1 MQELIGTSN
10 RILEI
15 DLSAKKFEINEIKK
29 KDLDMYLGGKGMGL
43 KLLYDRMESGVD
55 PLGPNNMIAFTM
67 GVILGS
73 GAPCSGRFE
82 AVTKSPLTG
91 IMTSSSC
98 GGHFGMAAKTSGWD
112 AIILKGRAND
122 PVYLAIDSKGVQFK
136 SAKALWGK
144 DTDVAEA
151 ALMKEGSGS
160 LVIGQAGENLV
171 RFANIRSGHRFLGR
185 GGLGAVLGSKN
196 VKGLVARGGEFKIVP
211 VNKKKFTKINKRF
224 FGYISDNPVT
234 SGSFR
239 SFGTN
244 SNTNLCNLTGTLPV
258 RNFSGGSHGEA
269 HKISGETMAD
279 RFKTKWD
286 TCKPCPIMCGHKG
299 TINGREMHIPE
310 YETIHLLGSNLEIFD
325 PVIIAEW
332 DELCS
337 KYGIDTI
344 STGGTLSWA
353 MEATEKGLIKTDLK
367 FGSPEGVADM
377 IRDIALCRGIGKDL
391 AQGSRLASKKYGG
404 EDFAIHVKGMEL
416 PGYEPRAS
424 VGHGLGY
431 ATANR
436 GGCHLSSYVVAIE
449 ILFNMANPFVP
460 RWKHYMVKFMEDL
473 FAGINSLHICL
484 FTSFAVMFQPF
495 LVKVSPFPLLK
506 VLVGWIAPVALNL
519 MDLSLYPETWHA
531 ILGKRYVPYLGMLG
545 FLKTGRRVHVLE
557 RWMNVREGI
566 SKKDDTLPL
575 RFLTEGRT
583 CDAEEHTVPLEVML
597 RKYYR
602 SRGYDENGIPKKR
615 TLKRLGIEIK

>member
-244 SNTNLCNLTGTLPV
+244 SNTNLCNLTGTLPEIG
-258 RNFSGGSHGEA
+258 RA
-269 HKISGETMAD
+269 H
-279 RFKTKWD
+279 
-286 TCKPCPIMCGHKG
+286 
-299 TINGREMHIPE
+299 
-310 YETIHLLGSNLEIFD
+310 
-325 PVIIAEW
+325 V
-332 DELCS
+332 
-337 KYGIDTI
+337 
-344 STGGTLSWA
+344 
-353 MEATEKGLIKTDLK
+353 
-367 FGSPEGVADM
+367 
-377 IRDIALCRGIGKDL
+377 
-391 AQGSRLASKKYGG
+391 
-404 EDFAIHVKGMEL
+404 
-416 PGYEPRAS
+416 
-424 VGHGLGY
+424 
-431 ATANR
+431 
-436 GGCHLSSYVVAIE
+436 
-449 ILFNMANPFVP
+449 
-460 RWKHYMVKFMEDL
+460 
-473 FAGINSLHICL
+473 
-484 FTSFAVMFQPF
+484 
-495 LVKVSPFPLLK
+495 
-506 VLVGWIAPVALNL
+506 
-519 MDLSLYPETWHA
+519 
-531 ILGKRYVPYLGMLG
+531 
-545 FLKTGRRVHVLE
+545 
-557 RWMNVREGI
+557 
-566 SKKDDTLPL
+566 
-575 RFLTEGRT
+575 
-583 CDAEEHTVPLEVML
+583 
-597 RKYYR
+597 
-602 SRGYDENGIPKKR
+602 
-615 TLKRLGIEIK
+615 